1 MILKFH
7 VLRQKFIFKVFIDVL
22 QCNAVL
28 RVIFLFFKVK
38 KDRSDPRWNI
48 GSICTGKNLQKRS
61 IVLGRCF
68 YCFRIDESCL
78 SITAQVAET
87 DC

>member
-7 VLRQKFIFKVFIDVL
+7 VLRQKFIFKVFIDVP

-28 RVIFLFFKVK
+28 SVIFFLK
-38 KDRSDPRWNI
+38 KDWSDPRWNI